1 MDAAAIWRCAEE
13 VPVEWYGETSDMERL
28 VEALLK
34 RRARVPEL
42 ILGFKNSTRKPFPN
56 WREKVN

>member
-1 MDAAAIWRCAEE
+1 MDEEAIWRCAEE
-13 VPVEWYGETSDMERL
+13 IPTEWYGETSDMERL

-42 ILGFKNSTRKPFPN
+42 ILDSRIRCGTRFRTGGK
-56 WREKVN
+56 R

>member
-1 MDAAAIWRCAEE
+1 
-13 VPVEWYGETSDMERL
+13 MERL

-42 ILGFKNSTRKPFPN
+42 ILGFKNSTRNPFPN